1 MLARQQQAL
10 FNVSLTVFTS
20 LMTSKSFS
28 PDYRTHL
35 ISIQEEA
42 RRLSINLIKQRFSF
56 ALALPKVLSKFLTKL
71 LHLST
76 QAFDLSII
84 QRVATGTNPDFP
96 SCCFSSLDGLGDTT
110 LREASY
116 KLDFSHYLWIN
127 LF

>member
-1 MLARQQQAL
+1 MLARQQQIL

-20 LMTSKSFS
+20 LMTSKSFF

-35 ISIQEEA
+35 ISIQETA
-42 RRLSINLIKQRFSF
+42 RCLSINLMKQSF

-96 SCCFSSLDGLGDTT
+96 SCCFSSLDGFGNTT